1 MKALVTGVSRGI
13 GRAICMKLARDA
25 LKRGET
31 PRIVATATGKSTD
44 LEDTIAELKA
54 MGAEAHAIAGD
65 LTDAEDPVRIA
76 DEAIDFCG
84 GLDALVNNAGFPI
97 LGTLLDVKVR
107 HWDKM
112 FAINCR
118 STLLLG
124 RTAHAALSQSKGAI
138 IAIASTAA
146 QMPAPGLT
154 GYSPSKSALVS
165 LIKQMAYEWGPDGI
179 RSNCVSPG
187 STASR
192 STETAFTAEAMEQ
205 RARPI
210 PLRRIGH
217 GEDIAGAVAFLAG
230 PEGAYVNGVD
240 LTVDGGQRLIT
251 MDATRPRDTD
261 YFTNKSA

>member
-13 GRAICMKLARDA
+13 GRAICIRLAQDA

-31 PRIVATATGKSTD
+31 PHIVATATGKSAD

-54 MGAEAHAIAGD
+54 LGAKAHAITGD
-65 LTDAEDPVRIA
+65 LTDADDPVRIA
-76 DEAIDFCG
+76 TEAIDFCG
-84 GLDALVNNAGFPI
+84 GLDALVNNAGFPVV
-97 LGTLLDVKVR
+97 GTLLDVKLR

-124 RTAHAALSQSKGAI
+124 RTAYAALSQSKGAI
-138 IAIASTAA
+138 IAISSTAG

-154 GYSPSKSALVS
+154 GYSPSKGALVN

-187 STASR
+187 STQSR
-192 STETAFTAEAMEQ
+192 STELAFTAEGMER
-205 RARPI
+205 RAKPI
-210 PLRRIGH
+210 PLRRVGRAQ
-217 GEDIAGAVAFLAG
+217 DIAGAVAFLAG
-230 PEGAYVNGVD
+230 PDGVYVNGVD

-251 MDATRPRDTD
+251 MDAALPRDRD
-261 YFTNKSA
+261 YTGDRGG